1 MFQSSGPVGAL
12 KGAQK
17 EVLKSELGGGMEPT
31 TMMAISGGVQAAG
44 GFLQSYMQ
52 GKAEKE
58 RFEKEMKFR
67 KEQFKQQRRLED
79 NQDTRSEEKHDLD
92 MAMGTQNYNSS
103 IKAEGRND
111 SFYLAA
117 LQSLAGG

>member
-1 MFQSSGPVGAL
+1 
-12 KGAQK
+12 
-17 EVLKSELGGGMEPT
+17 
-31 TMMAISGGVQAAG
+31 
-44 GFLQSYMQ
+44 
-52 GKAEKE
+52 
-58 RFEKEMKFR
+58 
-67 KEQFKQQRRLED
+67 
-79 NQDTRSEEKHDLD
+79 